1 MKKKCVVFCRTLS
14 CFLLL
19 LFCLLLCLLLLS
31 SSSFSV
37 ALSVLLF
44 VVLFFCFFSRFL
56 KKKMFFRVSVSRGKT
71 FFCSSSSS
79 ILQFFFNSSKFSF
92 LLLRFVFVQ
101 IKNGIHYIVSQR
113 AAVWRDH
120 R

>member
-1 MKKKCVVFCRTLS
+1 MCFSSHSLSVFSSSSFLS
-14 CFLLL
+14 SSLS
-19 LFCLLLCLLLLS
+19 S

-37 ALSVLLF
+37 AFSVLLF
-44 VVLFFCFFSRFL
+44 VALFFCFFSRFL
-56 KKKMFFRVSVSRGKT
+56 KKKCFLGFLSLEVKL